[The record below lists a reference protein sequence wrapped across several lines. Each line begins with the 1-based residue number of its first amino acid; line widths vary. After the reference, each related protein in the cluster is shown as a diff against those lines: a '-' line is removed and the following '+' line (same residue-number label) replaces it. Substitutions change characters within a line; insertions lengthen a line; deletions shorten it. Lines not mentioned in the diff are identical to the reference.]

1 MDGIELATQI
11 AVQRPEIKVLLMS
24 GLTDGMIALS
34 EGWHFLAKPLIP
46 SQLLAT
52 IAGLLSAGNML
63 KPLTR
68 HSKLGE

>member
-34 EGWHFLAKPLIP
+34 EGWHFLAK
-46 SQLLAT
+46 
-52 IAGLLSAGNML
+52 
-63 KPLTR
+63 R
-68 HSKLGE
+68 

>member
-24 GLTDGMIALS
+24 GLTDGMIALND
-34 EGWHFLAKPLIP
+34 GWHFLAKPLSP

-52 IAGLLSAGNML
+52 IAGLVSPGMC
-63 KPLTR
+63 
-68 HSKLGE
+68 